1 MTEDVAADLDK
12 IEAAFAE
19 GDEESGAITIDAKNL
34 RPGLWYS
41 IASSAVV
48 GFGTD
53 AVVEGD
59 RVQATGEA
67 IQLKAKKPA
76 DVENACFFR
85 VLVNAADKK

>member
-1 MTEDVAADLDK
+1 MMMKIGKLALVASGLTLGAGM
-12 IEAAFAE
+12 AWGAE
-19 GDEESGAITIDAKNL
+19 TAPAG
-34 RPGLWYS
+34 
-41 IASSAVV
+41 AVV

-76 DVENACFFR
+76 AVENACFFR

>member
-1 MTEDVAADLDK
+1 MNRNLMVLAGGVGLALMGFGADVAP
-12 IEAAFAE
+12 F
-19 GDEESGAITIDAKNL
+19 GS
-34 RPGLWYS
+34 
-41 IASSAVV
+41 VV

-53 AVVEGD
+53 AVIEGD

-67 IQLKAKKPA
+67 IQLKAKKPT